1 MERKTSSGDTN
12 LLVFFNKIFA
22 KIISKSILYICI
34 LVIYNYTWRLS
45 MINKT
50 SSIEFKKYGS
60 TYEEHMSVK
69 DNNLICRK
77 LNTSGRIISH
87 MYCFSC
93 PVYIELT
100 EGIAS
105 ILIGNSLEPDKLET
119 FAIHHYLKID
129 ANKYFNIIPLSQEI
143 ESYLITPANYNL
155 RTEFLN
161 PPYVYKPIV
170 SKLQIE
176 EILGYYYVI
185 KSPNYRFKGEAHK
198 HYELTYVD
206 HGSLDTTVEGTT
218 YTLNSYDLMLY
229 GPNQFH
235 TQQITKN
242 KSCSYL
248 TVIFNMDII
257 DDDAILNRIF
267 HCDNELHNIFN
278 KFVKASSNSLPYSKT
293 LMLCYL
299 QEIIILL
306 TQYDSSGETKHISTG
321 PMQHFQDG
329 LLQEILDYMNSM
341 ITEPLTIEEICHK
354 FSISRSSLQT
364 LFRNNLEIS
373 PKNYMVQIKLKKSKE
388 LIRENKY
395 TISEIAFMLGFSS
408 IHYFSRTFKQHFNL
422 TPSEYAKKLYK

>member
-1 MERKTSSGDTN
+1 
-12 LLVFFNKIFA
+12 
-22 KIISKSILYICI
+22 
-34 LVIYNYTWRLS
+34 

-60 TYEEHMSVK
+60 TYEDHLSFK

-77 LNTSGRIISH
+77 LNTSGRVISH

-93 PVYIELT
+93 EVYIELT

-105 ILIGNSLEPDKLET
+105 ILIGDSLDPDKLET
-119 FAIHHYLKID
+119 FAIHHYLKIE

-143 ESYLITPANYNL
+143 ESYLITPSNYNL
-155 RTEFLN
+155 KTEFLN

-170 SKLQIE
+170 SKLKIE

-185 KSPNYRFKGEAHK
+185 KSPNYRFKGETHK

-235 TQQITKN
+235 TQQITIN

-248 TVIFNMDII
+248 TVIFDMEII
-257 DDDAILNRIF
+257 EDDMILNRVF

-306 TQYDSSGETKHISTG
+306 TQHDSSIDLKHISTG
-321 PMQHFQDG
+321 SMQHFQDE

-341 ITEPLTIEEICHK
+341 ITEP
-354 FSISRSSLQT
+354 
-364 LFRNNLEIS
+364 
-373 PKNYMVQIKLKKSKE
+373 
-388 LIRENKY
+388 
-395 TISEIAFMLGFSS
+395 
-408 IHYFSRTFKQHFNL
+408 
-422 TPSEYAKKLYK
+422 

>member
-1 MERKTSSGDTN
+1 
-12 LLVFFNKIFA
+12 
-22 KIISKSILYICI
+22 
-34 LVIYNYTWRLS
+34 

-60 TYEEHMSVK
+60 TYEDHLSVT
-69 DNNLICRK
+69 DNLICRK
-77 LNTSGRIISH
+77 LNTSGRVISH

-93 PVYIELT
+93 AVYIELT

-105 ILIGNSLEPDKLET
+105 ILIGDSLDPDKLET
-119 FAIHHYLKID
+119 FAIHRYLKIE

-143 ESYLITPANYNL
+143 ESYLITPSNYNL
-155 RTEFLN
+155 KTEFLN

-170 SKLQIE
+170 SKLKIE

-218 YTLNSYDLMLY
+218 YTLNNYDLMLY
-229 GPNQFH
+229 GPEQFH
-235 TQQITKN
+235 TQQITTN

-248 TVIFNMDII
+248 TVIFDMEII
-257 DDDAILNRIF
+257 EDDLILNRIF

-278 KFVKASSNSLPYSKT
+278 KFDKASSNSLPYSKT

-306 TQYDSSGETKHISTG
+306 TQYDLSIDQKHVSTG
-321 PMQHFQDG
+321 SMQHFQDE
-329 LLQEILDYMNSM
+329 LLHEILDYMNEM

-364 LFRNNLEIS
+364 LFRSNLEVS
-373 PKNYMVQIKLKKSKE
+373 PKNYMVQIKLQKSKE

-422 TPSEYAKKLYK
+422 TPSEYAKKIYK

>member
-1 MERKTSSGDTN
+1 
-12 LLVFFNKIFA
+12 
-22 KIISKSILYICI
+22 
-34 LVIYNYTWRLS
+34 

-50 SSIEFKKYGS
+50 SSIEFKKYGT
-60 TYEEHMSVK
+60 TYEEHLSLEN
-69 DNNLICRK
+69 NNLICRK
-77 LNTSGRIISH
+77 LNAPGKVISH
-87 MYCFSC
+87 MYYFSC
-93 PVYIELT
+93 EVYIELT
-100 EGIAS
+100 EGIAF
-105 ILIGNSLEPDKLET
+105 ILIGDSLEASKLET
-119 FAIHHYLKID
+119 FAVHHYLKIE
-129 ANKYFNIIPLSQEI
+129 ANKYFNIIPLSPEV

-155 RTEFLN
+155 KTEFLN
-161 PPYVYKPIV
+161 PPYIYNPIV
-170 SKLQIE
+170 SKLKIE

-185 KSPNYRFKGEAHK
+185 KSPKYRFKGESHK

-229 GPNQFH
+229 GPDQFH
-235 TQQITKN
+235 TQQITTN

-248 TVIFNMDII
+248 TVIFDMDII
-257 DDDAILNRIF
+257 EDESILNRVF

-278 KFVKASSNSLPYSKT
+278 KFVKASSNSLPYSTT

-306 TQYDSSGETKHISTG
+306 TQHDLSLENKHVSTG
-321 PMQHFQDG
+321 SMQHFQDE

-364 LFRNNLEIS
+364 LFKNNLEIS
-373 PKNYMVQIKLKKSKE
+373 PKNHMVQIKLKKSKE

-422 TPSEYAKKLYK
+422 TPSEYSKKIYR

>member
-1 MERKTSSGDTN
+1 MEMKTSSGDTN

-77 LNTSGRIISH
+77 LNTSGKIISH

-155 RTEFLN
+155 RTDRL
-161 PPYVYKPIV
+161 
-170 SKLQIE
+170 L
-176 EILGYYYVI
+176 
-185 KSPNYRFKGEAHK
+185 
-198 HYELTYVD
+198 
-206 HGSLDTTVEGTT
+206 
-218 YTLNSYDLMLY
+218 
-229 GPNQFH
+229 
-235 TQQITKN
+235 
-242 KSCSYL
+242 
-248 TVIFNMDII
+248 
-257 DDDAILNRIF
+257 
-267 HCDNELHNIFN
+267 
-278 KFVKASSNSLPYSKT
+278 
-293 LMLCYL
+293 LC
-299 QEIIILL
+299 
-306 TQYDSSGETKHISTG
+306 
-321 PMQHFQDG
+321 
-329 LLQEILDYMNSM
+329 N
-341 ITEPLTIEEICHK
+341 
-354 FSISRSSLQT
+354 
-364 LFRNNLEIS
+364 
-373 PKNYMVQIKLKKSKE
+373 
-388 LIRENKY
+388 
-395 TISEIAFMLGFSS
+395 
-408 IHYFSRTFKQHFNL
+408 
-422 TPSEYAKKLYK
+422 

>member
-1 MERKTSSGDTN
+1 
-12 LLVFFNKIFA
+12 
-22 KIISKSILYICI
+22 
-34 LVIYNYTWRLS
+34 

-60 TYEEHMSVK
+60 TYEEHISVK

-105 ILIGNSLEPDKLET
+105 ILIGNSLEPNKLET

-257 DDDAILNRIF
+257 DDDAILNRVF

-306 TQYDSSGETKHISTG
+306 TQYDSLGETKHISTG

-373 PKNYMVQIKLKKSKE
+373 PK
-388 LIRENKY
+388 
-395 TISEIAFMLGFSS
+395 TIW
-408 IHYFSRTFKQHFNL
+408 FK
-422 TPSEYAKKLYK
+422 